1 MDDLMQGVNAG
12 AGTNSELGSLRRQ
25 LEDVSRLVTDL
36 IWESDGDLAL
46 CYISDRVLDLLG
58 YLPYELLN
66 RKLKDLGAF
75 VTAADAGGDINWRS
89 PFRDIPFTI
98 CHKNGDQ
105 RHLLISGLPKFDP
118 ETGRFTGVRGTAKDI
133 TEQRQAELDLRQHRD
148 NLQDLV
154 LERTRELHQAKE
166 MAETANYTKSE
177 FLANMSHE
185 LRTPLNA
192 IIGFSDAIKEETFGP
207 LKNDKYKDYVI
218 AIQQSGRLLLELISD
233 LLDVSVIEAGKLE
246 LNISEVHLNDIVDA
260 SLQLVKNRAEIG
272 GVKLINSV
280 GEDAPVILADA
291 LRIKQIV
298 VNLLSNAVKFS
309 QAGGTVSAQCG
320 YADDGAALL
329 RVADTGIG
337 MDAADL
343 AKALEKFGQAA
354 RGDLAQSGEGT
365 GLGLPLAKGLVEAHG
380 GTLKIDSQ
388 AGVGT
393 TVTFRIPKERVLGSN
408 RVRKPA

>member
-1 MDDLMQGVNAG
+1 VDDLMHGASSGAG
-12 AGTNSELGSLRRQ
+12 ASTELASLRRQ

-36 IWESDGDLAL
+36 IWESNGDLTL
-46 CYISDRVLDLLG
+46 LYMSDRVLDLLG
-58 YLPYELLN
+58 YLPHEFLG
-66 RKLKDLGAF
+66 RKLEDLGAF
-75 VTAADAGGDINWRS
+75 EATANAGGDINWRS
-89 PFRDIPFTI
+89 PFRDIAFTI
-98 CHKNGDQ
+98 RHKNGDQ

-118 ETGRFTGVRGTAKDI
+118 ETGKFTGVRGTAKDI
-133 TEQRQAELDLRQHRD
+133 TDQRQAELDLRQHRD
-148 NLQDLV
+148 HLQDLV
-154 LERTRELHQAKE
+154 AERTRELHEAKE
-166 MAETANYTKSE
+166 AAETANHTKSE

-192 IIGFSDAIKEETFGP
+192 IIGFSDAIKAETFGP
-207 LKNDKYKDYVI
+207 LQNEKYKDYVN

-246 LNISEVHLNDIVDA
+246 LNISEVRLNDMVDA
-260 SLQLVKNRAEIG
+260 SLQLVHSRAEID

-280 GEDAPVILADA
+280 GEVAPVILADA
-291 LRIKQIV
+291 LRIKQII

-309 QAGGTVSAQCG
+309 EAGASVSVRCG
-320 YADDGAALL
+320 YGDDGAALL

-343 AKALEKFGQAA
+343 AKALEKFGQAE

-380 GTLKIDSQ
+380 GSLTIDSQ
-388 AGVGT
+388 ADVGT
-393 TVTFRIPKERVLGSN
+393 TVTISIPKEQVVDLSLARS
-408 RVRKPA
+408 